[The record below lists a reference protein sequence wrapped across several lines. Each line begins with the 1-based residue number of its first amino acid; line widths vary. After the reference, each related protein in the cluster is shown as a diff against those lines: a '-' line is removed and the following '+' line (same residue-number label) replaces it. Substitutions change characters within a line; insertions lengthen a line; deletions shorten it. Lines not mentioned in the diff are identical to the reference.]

1 MLKKLLLLSFAAF
14 TMAACNDEADD
25 GVRYATHNPSI
36 VDGVFTSDN
45 MHFYGTATVTHVSD
59 GSTYTDPKAWFE
71 FAGDRESLTIYMHAT
86 RFAAAMPALEMRIH
100 RMPYTPGEG
109 ASLSFSAAS
118 TVPQVR
124 LPNEVGGG
132 YSLPGHALV
141 HAHRRR
147 GLGRGHPLPHLLHV
161 RRPQAGNLPHGVRGA
176 AAGKKIAPHVRT
188 SAAKCYLCR
197 EKRYE
202 NTKTRSL

>member
-132 YSLPGHALV
+132 YSYQDM
-141 HAHRRR
+141 
-147 GLGRGHPLPHLLHV
+147 
-161 RRPQAGNLPHGVRGA
+161 PQYTLTDVEGSVED
-176 AAGKKIAPHVRT
+176 I
-188 SAAKCYLCR
+188 LCR
-197 EKRYE
+197 ISFTCDVPRLGTYRMEYE
-202 NTKTRSL
+202 GLLLVKK